1 MNPPWPWPTPIRHDI
16 ALPSD
21 RVDCWAVAL
30 DGVPADAAATM
41 TGLLSADERARA
53 ERFRFERHRLMYVNT
68 HAALRLLLARYLHA
82 SPKSLAIVLDRNGR
96 PVLADF
102 ARLHFNLTH
111 SGGIALV
118 AVSCVAPV
126 GIDVEQIRDVLDFAA
141 IARRYF
147 ASGEFENLLEL
158 APAERLRGFFVT
170 WTRKEAY
177 VKALGLGLSFP
188 LDAFRTGRPD
198 GPAQVTDA
206 GGTVDAH
213 WRLVDLACADAY
225 RAALAV
231 HHQSAAI
238 HCRQAAWSWLLDGS
252 YSPPLHSAKATSTAL
267 GS

>member
-1 MNPPWPWPTPIRHDI
+1 MM
-16 ALPSD
+16 
-21 RVDCWAVAL
+21 
-30 DGVPADAAATM
+30 GF
-41 TGLLSADERARA
+41 LSADERARA
-53 ERFRFERHRLMYVNT
+53 GRFRFERHRLMYVNT

-82 SPKSLAIVLDRNGR
+82 SPKSLAIVPDGNGR

-102 ARLHFNLTH
+102 GHLHFNLAH

-126 GIDVEQIRDVLDFAA
+126 GIDVEEIRDVSDFAA

-147 ASGEFENLLEL
+147 ASGEVENILQL
-158 APAERLRGFFVT
+158 APAERLSGFFVT

-188 LDAFRTGRPD
+188 LDSFRIGPLN
-198 GPAQVTDA
+198 GPAEVTDA
-206 GGTVDAH
+206 GGTVDSH
-213 WRLVDLACADAY
+213 WRLVDLACTDAY

-231 HHQSAAI
+231 NHQNAAI
-238 HCRQAAWSWLLDGS
+238 HCRQAEWSWLLNSS
-252 YSPPLHSAKATSTAL
+252 YSAPLHSAKAASTAL